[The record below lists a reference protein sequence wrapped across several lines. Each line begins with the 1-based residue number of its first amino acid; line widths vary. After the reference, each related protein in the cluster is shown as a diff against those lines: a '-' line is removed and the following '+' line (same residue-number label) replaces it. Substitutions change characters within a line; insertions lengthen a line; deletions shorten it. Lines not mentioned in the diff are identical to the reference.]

1 MTETS
6 ERAPYRTL
14 DAQGLAAL
22 LAGLD
27 GVRALLGEPKDWQ
40 VSEVGDGNL
49 NLVFIVDGPKG
60 SVCVKQALPYVRAA
74 GPSWPIPLERA
85 YFEHSYYAAV
95 APFVGNLIPRIY
107 HYDPDLYCIVMERL
121 SPHIIV
127 RHGLISGRRYRNL
140 AHDMG
145 EYVARACFFTSD
157 LASAFERKMDGIARF
172 AGNTALMRISVDLIF
187 RDPYIVDPRNR
198 HTSPQ
203 LDEIVA
209 DLRRDGPLK
218 AAVARFGQKFLTET
232 QSLIHGDLHSGS
244 VMVSENDTRVI
255 DPEFAFYG
263 PIGFDL
269 GAFFGNLLLS
279 CCSQP
284 GHATSNDDRRGYQEW
299 VLDQAKTFWETFR
312 SRFLALWSAHAK
324 GDAWPAAMF
333 CAPGDL
339 AALDSA
345 RNAFLDSLFADMLG
359 FAACKMIRRILGF
372 AHVIDFERIQDAALR
387 ASCEADAL
395 ALAHLLLTHPGQ
407 FRSVDDVI
415 DAVPRIARI
424 G

>member
-1 MTETS
+1 MTETPGRS
-6 ERAPYRTL
+6 RYRTL
-14 DAQGLAAL
+14 DAPSLVAM
-22 LAGLD
+22 LAGLND
-27 GVRALLGEPKDWQ
+27 LRALLGSQPDDWQ

-85 YFEHSYYAAV
+85 YFEHSYYVAV
-95 APFVGNLIPRIY
+95 APFVGKLIPKIY
-107 HYDPDLYCIVMERL
+107 HYDPDLCCIVMERL

-127 RHGLISGRRYRNL
+127 RHGLIAGRRYRNL

-157 LASAFERKMDGIARF
+157 LASPFERKMDGIARF

-187 RDPYIVDPRNR
+187 RDPYVADARNR
-198 HTSPQ
+198 HTSPH
-203 LDEIVA
+203 LDEVVA
-209 DLRRDGPLK
+209 RLRRDGPLK

-279 CCSQP
+279 WCSQP
-284 GHATSNDDRRGYQEW
+284 GYATSNDDRLAYQDW
-299 VLDQAKTFWETFR
+299 ILDQAKTFWETFR
-312 SRFLALWSAHAK
+312 SRFLALWAGHAK
-324 GDAWPAAMF
+324 GDAWPAVMF
-333 CAPGDL
+333 SAPGDL

-345 RNAFLDSLFADMLG
+345 RNAFLDSWFADMLG

-372 AHVIDFERIQDAALR
+372 AHVIDFERIQEAALR
-387 ASCEADAL
+387 GFCEADAL
-395 ALAHLLLTHPGQ
+395 ALAHLLLTHPEQ
-407 FRSVDDVI
+407 FRTVDDVL
-415 DAVPRIARI
+415 DAVPRR
-424 G
+424 